1 VYNFNK
7 LAKDE
12 GIMVQEVVTLSRSE
26 QKRQAVLDAAVQEFQ
41 RCGFAGASMDA
52 IAELAQVSKRTVYNH
67 FGSKEILFEQATVL
81 LWSRSKAAATVAFDA
96 TRPLAEQL
104 AQIAR
109 QSWAFYQQNDF
120 IELARVVMAEYIRQ
134 PERAVAAMAQLEQQ
148 EGGLESWL
156 KAAVAAGALDVPDLK
171 LAASQ
176 FWGLFKTF
184 SFWPKVFQLGSYDAQ
199 QQQIIESNVA
209 MFLALYQAKR

>member
-1 VYNFNK
+1 
-7 LAKDE
+7 
-12 GIMVQEVVTLSRSE
+12 MVQVVVTQSRSA
-26 QKRQAVLDAAVQEFQ
+26 QKRQAVLDAAVAEFQ
-41 RCGFAGASMDA
+41 RCGFSGASMDA

-67 FGSKEILFEQATVL
+67 FASKEILFEQATVL
-81 LWSRSKAAATVAFDA
+81 LWSRSKSAATVPFDA
-96 TRPLAEQL
+96 KRPLADQL

-109 QSWAFYQQNDF
+109 QSWAYYQQDDF

-134 PERAVAAMAQLEQQ
+134 PERAAAAMTQLEQQ
-148 EGGLESWL
+148 GGGLESWL
-156 KAAVAAGALDVPDLK
+156 KAATAAGLLHIPDLK

-199 QQQIIESNVA
+199 QLQIIDSNVA
-209 MFLALYQAKR
+209 MFLALYQVRR

>member
-1 VYNFNK
+1 MAQDTN
-7 LAKDE
+7 
-12 GIMVQEVVTLSRSE
+12 MPSRSE
-26 QKRQAVLDAAVQEFQ
+26 LKRQAVLNAAVAEFQ

-67 FGSKEILFEQATVL
+67 FASKEILFEQATVL
-81 LWSRSKAAATVAFDA
+81 LWSRSKSAATVPFDA
-96 TRPLAEQL
+96 KRPLAEQL

-109 QSWAFYQQNDF
+109 QSWSYFQQDDF

-148 EGGLESWL
+148 EGGLETWL
-156 KAAVAAGALDVPDLK
+156 KAAMAAGKLDIPDLP

-184 SFWPKVFQLGSYDAQ
+184 SFWPKVFQLGSYDSQ
-199 QQQIIESNVA
+199 QQQIIDSNVT
-209 MFLALYQAKR
+209 MFLACYQTKG

>member
-1 VYNFNK
+1 
-7 LAKDE
+7 
-12 GIMVQEVVTLSRSE
+12 MVQEVVTQSRSE
-26 QKRQAVLDAAVQEFQ
+26 QKRQAVLDAAVAEFQ

-67 FGSKEILFEQATVL
+67 FASKEILFEQATVL
-81 LWSRSKAAATVAFDA
+81 LWSRSKSAATVPFAA
-96 TRPLAEQL
+96 NRPLADQL

-109 QSWAFYQQNDF
+109 QSWAFYQQDDF

-134 PERAVAAMAQLEQQ
+134 PERAIAAMAQLEQQ

-156 KAAVAAGALDVPDLK
+156 KAATAAGMLNIPDLK

-209 MFLALYQAKR
+209 MFLALYQTKR

>member
-1 VYNFNK
+1 
-7 LAKDE
+7 
-12 GIMVQEVVTLSRSE
+12 MVQVVVTQSRSE
-26 QKRQAVLDAAVQEFQ
+26 QKRQAVLDAAVAEFQ
-41 RCGFAGASMDA
+41 RCGFSGASMDA

-67 FGSKEILFEQATVL
+67 FASKEILFEQATVL
-81 LWSRSKAAATVAFDA
+81 LWSRSKSAATVPFDA
-96 TRPLAEQL
+96 KRPLADQL

-109 QSWAFYQQNDF
+109 QSWAYYQQDDF

-134 PERAVAAMAQLEQQ
+134 PERAVAAMTQLEQQ

-156 KAAVAAGALDVPDLK
+156 KAATAAGLLQIPDLK

-184 SFWPKVFQLGSYDAQ
+184 SFWPKVFQLGSYDGQ
-199 QQQIIESNVA
+199 QQQIIDSNVA
-209 MFLALYQAKR
+209 MFLALYQVRR

>member
-1 VYNFNK
+1 MGQV
-7 LAKDE
+7 
-12 GIMVQEVVTLSRSE
+12 VVTQNRSE
-26 QKRQAVLDAAVQEFQ
+26 QKRQAVLNAAVAEFQ
-41 RCGFAGASMDA
+41 RCGFSGASMDA

-67 FGSKEILFEQATVL
+67 FASKEILFEQATVL
-81 LWSRSKAAATVAFDA
+81 LWSRSKAAATVAFTA
-96 TRPLAEQL
+96 SRPLSEQL

-109 QSWAFYQQNDF
+109 QSWAFYQQDDF

-134 PERAVAAMAQLEQQ
+134 PERAVAAMTQLKQQ

-156 KAAVAAGALDVPDLK
+156 KAATAAGLMQIPDLE

-199 QQQIIESNVA
+199 QQQIIDSNVA
-209 MFLALYQAKR
+209 MFLALYQIKR

>member
-1 VYNFNK
+1 
-7 LAKDE
+7 
-12 GIMVQEVVTLSRSE
+12 MVQVVVTQSRSE
-26 QKRQAVLDAAVQEFQ
+26 QKRQAVLDAAVAEFQ
-41 RCGFAGASMDA
+41 RCGFTGASMDA

-67 FGSKEILFEQATVL
+67 FASKEILFEQATVL
-81 LWSRSKAAATVAFDA
+81 LWSRSKSAATVPFDA
-96 TRPLAEQL
+96 HRPLADQL

-109 QSWAFYQQNDF
+109 QSWAYYQQDDF

-134 PERAVAAMAQLEQQ
+134 PERAVAAMTQLEQQ

-156 KAAVAAGALDVPDLK
+156 KAATAAGQLHIPDLK

-184 SFWPKVFQLGSYDAQ
+184 SFWPKVFQLGRFDAQ
-199 QQQIIESNVA
+199 QAEIIDSNVA
-209 MFLALYQAKR
+209 MFLALYQVRR

>member
-1 VYNFNK
+1 
-7 LAKDE
+7 
-12 GIMVQEVVTLSRSE
+12 MVQVVVTQSRSA
-26 QKRQAVLDAAVQEFQ
+26 QKRQAVLDAAVAEFQ
-41 RCGFAGASMDA
+41 RCGFSGASMDA

-67 FGSKEILFEQATVL
+67 FASKEILFEQATVL
-81 LWSRSKAAATVAFDA
+81 LWSRSKSAATVPFDA
-96 TRPLAEQL
+96 KRPLADQL

-109 QSWAFYQQNDF
+109 QSWAYYQQDDF

-134 PERAVAAMAQLEQQ
+134 PERAAAAMTQLEQQ

-156 KAAVAAGALDVPDLK
+156 KAATAAGLLHIPDLK

-199 QQQIIESNVA
+199 QLQIIDSNVA
-209 MFLALYQAKR
+209 MFLALYQVRR

>member
-1 VYNFNK
+1 MK
-7 LAKDE
+7 
-12 GIMVQEVVTLSRSE
+12 QETTIPSRSE
-26 QKRQAVLDAAVQEFQ
+26 LKRQAVLNAAVAEFQ

-67 FGSKEILFEQATVL
+67 FASKEILFEQATVL
-81 LWSRSKAAATVAFDA
+81 LWSRSKSASTVPF
-96 TRPLAEQL
+96 TPNRPLAEQL

-109 QSWAFYQQNDF
+109 QSWAYYQQDDF

-148 EGGLESWL
+148 EGGLETWL
-156 KAAVAAGALDVPDLK
+156 KAAKAAEMLHIPDLK

-209 MFLALYQAKR
+209 MFLALYQRQP

>member
-1 VYNFNK
+1 
-7 LAKDE
+7 
-12 GIMVQEVVTLSRSE
+12 MVQVVVTQSRSE
-26 QKRQAVLDAAVQEFQ
+26 QKRQAVLDAAVAEFQ
-41 RCGFAGASMDA
+41 RCGFSGASMDA

-67 FGSKEILFEQATVL
+67 FASKEILFEQATVL
-81 LWSRSKAAATVAFDA
+81 LWSRSKSAATVPFDA
-96 TRPLAEQL
+96 NRPLADQL

-109 QSWAFYQQNDF
+109 QSWAYYQQDDF

-134 PERAVAAMAQLEQQ
+134 PERAVAAMTQLEQQ

-156 KAAVAAGALDVPDLK
+156 KAATKAEVLQIPDLK

-199 QQQIIESNVA
+199 QQQIIDSNVA
-209 MFLALYQAKR
+209 MFLALYQVKR